1 MPMSER
7 QTLIVRTSKDFAD
20 KFRSLDEKYDE
31 HQARKDASIQKG
43 DILMAGESARGM
55 ARIACEIQDL
65 LFDELERHWGP
76 RLIDDSRLPE
86 IPDDWRVW
94 VRGKLL
100 HIEYEEREVF
110 KDR

>member
-1 MPMSER
+1 MPGGER
-7 QTLIVRTSKDFAD
+7 VTLIVRTSRQFSD
-20 KFRSLDEKYDE
+20 KFRALDERYDE
-31 HQARKDASIQKG
+31 CQARRDAAIRKG
-43 DILMAGESARGM
+43 DPQIAGDGASEM

-94 VRGKLL
+94 VRGRLL

>member
-1 MPMSER
+1 MANGER
-7 QTLIVRTSKDFAD
+7 VTLIVRTSKGFTDT
-20 KFRSLDEKYDE
+20 FRSLDERYDQL
-31 HQARKDASIQKG
+31 QARKDAAIQKG
-43 DILMAGESARGM
+43 DPEESGKAASEM

-76 RLIDDSRLPE
+76 RLIDDQRLPE

-94 VRGKLL
+94 VRGRLL

-110 KDR
+110 KDH

>member
-1 MPMSER
+1 MANGER
-7 QTLIVRTSKDFAD
+7 VTLIVRTSRNFAD
-20 KFRSLDEKYDE
+20 KFRGLDERYDE
-31 HQARKDASIQKG
+31 LQARKDAAVQKG
-43 DILMAGESARGM
+43 DPLAAGDAAREM

-76 RLIDDSRLPE
+76 RLIEDQRLPE